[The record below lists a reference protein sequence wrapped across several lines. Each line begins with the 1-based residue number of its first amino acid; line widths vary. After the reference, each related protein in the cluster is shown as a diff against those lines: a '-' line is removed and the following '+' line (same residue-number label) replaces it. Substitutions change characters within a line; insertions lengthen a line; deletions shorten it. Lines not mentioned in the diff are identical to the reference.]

1 MSGKRLAV
9 GGEQLAISDERLAVR
24 KHAFVADGS
33 GRYEYTLVDDQPCPN
48 CKEIKLYQR
57 DGGPIVV
64 CHGCLKDFSYKNGVV
79 SERTNVFADGR
90 NKPSEDILPL
100 ISAMLLDA
108 SAWWYRTKGE
118 GAAVSDERL
127 AGSG

>member
-1 MSGKRLAV
+1 MNGKRLAV
-9 GGEQLAISDERLAVR
+9 GGERLALG

-33 GRYEYTLVDDQPCPN
+33 GEHVYTLVEDQPCPF

-57 DGGPIVV
+57 DSGHIVV
-64 CHGCLKDFSYKNGVV
+64 CHGCLKDFSYINGVV

-118 GAAVSDERL
+118 SSAVSDERL
-127 AGSG
+127 AVSE

>member
-1 MSGKRLAV
+1 MSEVLAV
-9 GGEQLAISDERLAVR
+9 GGERLAVME
-24 KHAFVADGS
+24 HAFVADGS
-33 GRYEYTLVDDQPCPN
+33 GEHVYTLLEDQPCLK

-118 GAAVSDERL
+118 GAGVSDERL
-127 AGSG
+127 ADSF